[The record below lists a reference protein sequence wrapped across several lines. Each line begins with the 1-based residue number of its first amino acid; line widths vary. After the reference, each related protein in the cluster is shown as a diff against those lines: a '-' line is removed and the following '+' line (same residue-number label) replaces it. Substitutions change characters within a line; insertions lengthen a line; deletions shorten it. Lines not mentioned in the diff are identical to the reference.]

1 MFRRSLIGINVK
13 NIITGKWKQNCYII
27 TKSNGQALII
37 DPGNDKQK
45 IENYIDNNDLNVSAI
60 LNTHAHYD
68 HIGAVKYLKDKYHIP
83 FFLHSA
89 DERLL
94 KTANLYI
101 KLFDGSDLIKIP
113 SVDYFYDQ
121 NNVQDFINSFK
132 VEVVHTP
139 GHTQGGVCL
148 FVDNC
153 LFTGDMLLNGKIGR
167 TDLPGGNKQILNE
180 SLKIISKIS
189 KQTTIYPGH
198 GPFSTVGHELKYN
211 NKFIQA
217 IQ

>member
-1 MFRRSLIGINVK
+1 MIKINIKLIP
-13 NIITGKWKQNCYII
+13 TGKWKENCYII
-27 TKSNGQALII
+27 SNSIGDALII
-37 DPGNDKQK
+37 DPGDDKQK
-45 IENYIDNNDLNVSAI
+45 IEKYLDSNDFNVSAI

-89 DERLL
+89 DEKLL

-101 KLFDGSDLIKIP
+101 KLFDGLGLIKIP

-121 NNVQDFINSFK
+121 YNVQDVIDSFK
-132 VEVVHTP
+132 VEVIFTP
-139 GHTQGGVCL
+139 GHTQGSVCL
-148 FVDNC
+148 FIDDC
-153 LFTGDMLLNGKIGR
+153 LFTGDTLLNGKIGR
-167 TDLPGGNKQILNE
+167 TDLPGGNEQVLNE
-180 SLKIISKIS
+180 SLKIISKMPN
-189 KQTTIYPGH
+189 QTNIYPGH
-198 GPFSTVGHELKYN
+198 GTSSTVGYELQYN